1 MRNTILILC
10 ILALSG
16 CTNQSKKQSDESEET
31 AFVLDSTIRIG
42 DAIEKALPSMKL
54 SEVVDSIVYVPL
66 ETKIYLTNGL
76 LQYVKPYWCAYPG
89 HLFDAKGKYV
99 KHIGKNGGGPGE
111 ENGPWGYMVTYD
123 EKRGLFYTQG
133 NKIIQYDRNGKFT
146 GVEKTIQYTSGGMIS
161 GGSLTGLAGMV
172 TADSLYMLVNYP
184 DSAYWV
190 NTNLEILHKERILLD
205 DSLYQPKGLYVQGV
219 QYGFSDY
226 DGHTLFYNFFN
237 DCVYT
242 VTDKGLKERW
252 KFDMKDLGPD
262 KRALLNDYM
271 MQYRERSQIARAANG
286 NEQTMKL
293 MAENGEYA
301 RRVNNKKRILNA
313 YESERYVVM
322 QWTNMIAHESMR
334 KKYSPYLLAFLD
346 KTNGNTFAISE
357 HLTDDIDGGKP
368 FELRLGVHNGAMV
381 SWIWPYELKEYIA
394 QQKEKGE
401 WVSEKLVAFADG
413 LKEDDNPVLIMAYL
427 KKK

>member
-16 CTNQSKKQSDESEET
+16 CTNQSKKQSDESEEA

-89 HLFDAKGKYV
+89 RLFDAKGKYV
-99 KHIGKNGGGPGE
+99 KQIGKLGGGPGE
-111 ENGPWGYMVTYD
+111 DTSPWGYMVTYD

-172 TADSLYMLVNYP
+172 TADSLYMLVSYP
-184 DSAYWV
+184 DSVYWM
-190 NTNLEILHKERILLD
+190 NTNLNIVYSERIPLD
-205 DSLYQPKGLYVQGV
+205 SSLHQPDNVRAQAI
-219 QYGFSDY
+219 QYEFSDY
-226 DGHTLFYNFFN
+226 DGHTLFYNFFT
-237 DCVYT
+237 DCMYT
-242 VTDKGLKERW
+242 VTDNGLKVRW

-262 KRALLNDYM
+262 KRAFLNDYITYITGM
-271 MQYRERSQIARAANG
+271 VKISRQAKGDEK
-286 NEQTMKL
+286 TKKL
-293 MAENGEYA
+293 LAENSEYA
-301 RRVNNKKRILNA
+301 KLVDNKKRILSA

-322 QWTNMIAHESMR
+322 QWMNIIAYEGVR
-334 KKYSPYLLAFLD
+334 KKHSPYLLAFLD

-401 WVSEKLVAFADG
+401 WVSEKLVAFANG

-427 KKK
+427 KKQ

>member
-1 MRNTILILC
+1 
-10 ILALSG
+10 
-16 CTNQSKKQSDESEET
+16 
-31 AFVLDSTIRIG
+31 
-42 DAIEKALPSMKL
+42 MKL

-76 LQYVKPYWCAYPG
+76 LQYVKPYW
-89 HLFDAKGKYV
+89 FDAKGKYV
-99 KHIGKNGGGPGE
+99 KQIGKLGGGPGE
-111 ENGPWGYMVTYD
+111 DTSPWGYMVTYD

-146 GVEKTIQYTSGGMIS
+146 GVEKTVRYTSGGIVS
-161 GGSLTGLAGMV
+161 GGSLADMV
-172 TADSLYMLVNYP
+172 TADSLYMLVSYP
-184 DSAYWV
+184 DSVYWM
-190 NTNLEILHKERILLD
+190 NTNLNIVYSERIPLD
-205 DSLYQPKGLYVQGV
+205 SSLHQPDNVRAQAI
-219 QYGFSDY
+219 QYEFSDY
-226 DGHTLFYNFFN
+226 DGHTLFYNFFT
-237 DCVYT
+237 DCMYT
-242 VTDKGLKERW
+242 VTDNGLKVRW

-262 KRALLNDYM
+262 KRAFLNDYITYITGM
-271 MQYRERSQIARAANG
+271 VKISRQAKGDEK
-286 NEQTMKL
+286 TKKL
-293 MAENGEYA
+293 LAENSEYA
-301 RRVNNKKRILNA
+301 KLVDNKKRILSA

-322 QWTNMIAHESMR
+322 QWMNIIAYEGIR
-334 KKYSPYLLAFLD
+334 GYSPRLLAFLD

-381 SWIWPYELKEYIA
+381 NWIWPYELKEYIA

>member
-1 MRNTILILC
+1 MKNVTLILC
-10 ILALSG
+10 TLFLLN
-16 CTNQSKKQSDESEET
+16 CTNNSQKQNNKKTST
-31 AFVLDSTIRIG
+31 IDSTIRIG

-146 GVEKTIQYTSGGMIS
+146 GVEKTVRYTSGGIVS
-161 GGSLTGLAGMV
+161 GGSLADMV
-172 TADSLYMLVNYP
+172 TADSLYMLVSYP
-184 DSAYWV
+184 DSVYWM
-190 NTNLEILHKERILLD
+190 NTNLNIVYSERIPLD
-205 DSLYQPKGLYVQGV
+205 SSLHQPDNVRAQAI
-219 QYGFSDY
+219 QYEFSDY
-226 DGHTLFYNFFN
+226 DGHTLFYNFFT
-237 DCVYT
+237 DCMYT
-242 VTDKGLKERW
+242 VTDNGLKVRW

-262 KRALLNDYM
+262 KRAFLNDYITYITGM
-271 MQYRERSQIARAANG
+271 VKISRQAKGDEKIKN
-286 NEQTMKL
+286 L
-293 MAENGEYA
+293 LAENSEYA
-301 RRVNNKKRILNA
+301 KLVDNKKRILSA

-322 QWTNMIAHESMR
+322 QWMNIIAYEGIR
-334 KKYSPYLLAFLD
+334 GYSPRLLAFLD

-368 FELRLGVHNGAMV
+368 FELKLGVHNGAMV

-427 KKK
+427 KK

>member
-1 MRNTILILC
+1 MKNVTLILC
-10 ILALSG
+10 TLFLLN
-16 CTNQSKKQSDESEET
+16 CTNNSQKQNNKKTST
-31 AFVLDSTIRIG
+31 IDSTIRIG

-76 LQYVKPYWCAYPG
+76 LQYVKPYWCAFPG
-89 HLFDAKGKYV
+89 RLFDAKGKYV
-99 KHIGKNGGGPGE
+99 KQIGKLGGGPGE
-111 ENGPWGYMVTYD
+111 DTSPWGYMVTYD

-146 GVEKTIQYTSGGMIS
+146 GVEKTVRYTSGGIVS
-161 GGSLTGLAGMV
+161 GGSLADMV
-172 TADSLYMLVNYP
+172 TADSLYMLVSYP
-184 DSAYWV
+184 DSVYWM
-190 NTNLEILHKERILLD
+190 NTNLNIVYSERIPLD
-205 DSLYQPKGLYVQGV
+205 SSLHQPDNVRAQAI
-219 QYGFSDY
+219 QYEFSDY
-226 DGHTLFYNFFN
+226 DGHTLFYNFFT
-237 DCVYT
+237 DCMYT
-242 VTDKGLKERW
+242 VTDNGLKVRW

-262 KRALLNDYM
+262 KRAFLNDYITYITGM
-271 MQYRERSQIARAANG
+271 VKISRQAKGDEKIKN
-286 NEQTMKL
+286 L
-293 MAENGEYA
+293 LAENSEYA
-301 RRVNNKKRILNA
+301 KLVDNKKRILSA

-322 QWTNMIAHESMR
+322 QWMNIIAYEGIR
-334 KKYSPYLLAFLD
+334 GYSPRLLAFLD

-368 FELRLGVHNGAMV
+368 FELKLGVHNGAMV

-427 KKK
+427 KK